1 MFTKTVDAQA
11 RIAIAESAKLERQEA
26 PRKEAERTQEIADS
40 LEVERQKN
48 IKALRP

>member
-11 RIAIAESAKLERQEA
+11 RMAIAESAKLERQEA
-26 PRKEAERTQEIADS
+26 PRKEAERAQEIADS